1 MSEQAPKQATN
12 GQMIVETVPAAPAT
26 LDAVIANGAS
36 LSAAVEIGKT
46 WVTGLILPA
55 AWTAA
60 SLTFQGSV
68 DGTNF
73 YNLYDTDGTEVTSQA
88 AVDRFVRLDSAD
100 WSKFSHIK
108 IRSGTSGT
116 PVNQG
121 AARTIKITTRAF

>member
-1 MSEQAPKQATN
+1 MSETTSIQTAD
-12 GQMIVETVPAAPAT
+12 GQMQWTDVPAAPASI
-26 LDAVIANGAS
+26 DAIISNGAS
-36 LSAAVEIGKT
+36 LSAAAAIGKT

-60 SLTFQGSV
+60 SLTFQGSI

-73 YNLYDTDGTEVTSQA
+73 YNLYDTDGVEVTSLA
-88 AVDRFVRLDSAD
+88 AVDRFVRLAPAD
-100 WSKFSHIK
+100 WSTFSHIK

-121 AARTIKITTRAF
+121 APRTIKIVTRSY